1 MLKAQNLLG
10 LLIFLSFIPV
20 SAQAQSI
27 IPASDGTGTVVNPQG
42 NQLNIT
48 GGTLS
53 GDQANL
59 FQSFSQFG
67 LNNNEIANFI
77 SNPNIRNILGR
88 VTGGNASVI
97 NGLIQVTGGNSNLYL
112 LNPAGMVFG
121 NNAQLNVPASFSATT
136 ATGIGFG
143 ANNWF
148 NATGTNNYAALTG
161 NPGSFA
167 FNLSQPGSII
177 NAGNLSVKTGQ
188 NLSLIG
194 GNVINIGTLTAPQGN
209 ITIAA
214 VPGSSNVL
222 LSQPGNVLSLEIN
235 PSNTS
240 NSGINPGSLA
250 QLITGSSG
258 THATGVA
265 VNSTGEVVL
274 TGSGTVIPEGG
285 TAVAS
290 GTINVSPPLGK
301 GEFGGVGGQVNVLGD
316 KVGVIG
322 GNINASGNNGGGTV
336 LIGGDYLGKGTVP
349 NASRT
354 FVSSDSTINA
364 DAINT
369 GNGGRVIAWAD
380 QSNRFLGNISA
391 RGGSQSGNGGFVE
404 VSGKENLDFRGNVN
418 TTAVNGNAGMLLL
431 DPTNITVINGPGS
444 FTSLA
449 QVSDFNAPDVGDNT
463 IDAALL
469 NNAATNVTLQA
480 TNDITFS
487 APVNMTNAGVGLT
500 ALANR
505 NINVN
510 ANITTNNGNLT
521 LTADADNLNGGALTV
536 TGARIFTGT
545 GAISLTGKGLDGAP
559 GSIGGDGITL
569 NDSQLISSSGNITL
583 IGTGGAGGRG
593 TDGTTGVTST
603 RGTNALND
611 AGNGGQGIVI
621 NNSSITS
628 TSGLIALTG
637 TGGAGGVGGNGG
649 GGGNGGSGGTSGTV
663 GGSGGNGITEMA

>member
-1 MLKAQNLLG
+1 MLKAQKLLG
-10 LLIFLSFIPV
+10 LLAFFSLLPI

-27 IPASDGTGTVVNPQG
+27 IPASDGTGTVVNHQG
-42 NQLNIT
+42 NQLNIA
-48 GGTLS
+48 GGTFS
-53 GDQANL
+53 GDRVNL
-59 FQSFSQFG
+59 FHSFSQFG
-67 LNNNEIANFI
+67 LNPNEIANFI
-77 SNPNIRNILGR
+77 SDPNIRNILGR
-88 VTGGNASVI
+88 VTGGNASLI

-112 LNPAGMVFG
+112 INPAGTIFG
-121 NNAQLNVPASFSATT
+121 NNAQLNIPTSFSATT

-143 ANNWF
+143 GNNWF
-148 NATGTNNYAALTG
+148 NATGTNNYAALIG
-161 NPGSFA
+161 NPSSFA

-177 NAGNLSVKTGQ
+177 NAGNLAVKEGQ

-194 GNVINIGTLTAPQGN
+194 GNVINTGTLTAPGGN

-222 LSQPGNVLSLEIN
+222 ISQPGTVLSLQIN
-235 PSNTS
+235 PNNTS

-250 QLITGSSG
+250 QLITGSG
-258 THATGVA
+258 TTQTTGVA
-265 VNSTGEVVL
+265 VNSAGQVVL
-274 TGSGTVIPEGG
+274 TGSGTIIPEGG
-285 TAVAS
+285 TAVAN
-290 GTINVSPPLGK
+290 GTLNVSPPQTPLYQ
-301 GEFGGVGGQVNVLGD
+301 GEVGGQVNVLGD

-322 GNINASGNNGGGTV
+322 ANINASGNNGGGTV
-336 LIGGDYLGKGTVP
+336 LIGGDYQGKGTVP

-354 FVSSDSTINA
+354 FVSSDSVINA

-380 QSNRFLGNISA
+380 QSNRFLGTITA

-418 TTAVNGNAGMLLL
+418 TTAANGNAGMLLL

-449 QVSDFNAPDVGDNT
+449 QVDDFADPDVGDNT
-463 IDAALL
+463 IDAALI

-480 TNDITFS
+480 TNDITFN
-487 APVNMTNAGVGLT
+487 APVTMTGAGVGLT

-510 ANITTNNGNLT
+510 ANITTNNGNVT

-536 TGARIFTGT
+536 SGATIFTGT
-545 GAISLTGKGLDGAP
+545 GAITLTGKGLDGAP

-569 NDSQLISSSGNITL
+569 NDSQLISSSGNI
-583 IGTGGAGGRG
+583 
-593 TDGTTGVTST
+593 S
-603 RGTNALND
+603 
-611 AGNGGQGIVI
+611 
-621 NNSSITS
+621 
-628 TSGLIALTG
+628 LTG
-637 TGGAGGVGGNGG
+637 TGGAGGVGTDGAAGATATGG
-649 GGGNGGSGGTSGTV
+649 AGGIRGADALNDKGWWHRDCRYQQ
-663 GGSGGNGITEMA
+663 